1 MHAANLHSL
10 KQTVIFIELV
20 WFEFKRRVRDKV
32 NVRRVSYPSQKGQGL
47 TAPCGEMRESTKK
60 PKKQHRR
67 PVFTETAKFHLSW
80 AGVRATSLGDV
91 LDLSDLGFNRNF
103 LKRLE
108 QIVTKMA
115 IMWK

>member
-32 NVRRVSYPSQKGQGL
+32 NVQGQKGQGL

-60 PKKQHRR
+60 NQKTTQKASFYRDSK
-67 PVFTETAKFHLSW
+67 V
-80 AGVRATSLGDV
+80 SLV
-91 LDLSDLGFNRNF
+91 LGWR
-103 LKRLE
+103 
-108 QIVTKMA
+108 
-115 IMWK
+115 